1 MPALGGITQTDLE
14 VCFDSEGI
22 VFYTSTNQGGDF
34 NVGEEFKI
42 IQETGAIE
50 GDTFKRSI
58 LTLVTPLTLAL
69 E

>member
-34 NVGEEFKI
+34 NVGEDFKI
-42 IQETGAIE
+42 VQETGVIE